1 MQFRGYLYVLAAAT
15 LWGLIGPISKLAFQE
30 GLDPFEISFW
40 RAAIGW
46 AAFAA
51 HSLSIRRT
59 RIDLIDLPIVSLFG
73 LVGVSVF
80 YLSYQWAVRS
90 GGAALASVLLYTAP
104 AWVALLSRLVLG
116 ERMGSM
122 KVLAVAMT
130 LAGVALVSCA
140 PGPTSGSSQGSAS
153 TTAILCGL
161 TSGFTYAL
169 YFIFGK
175 LYLHRYST
183 PTLFLYAMPVG
194 AAGLLPFVTFHRT
207 TGLGVA
213 AVLIL
218 ASCCTYLAYSV
229 YYAGLRRVEATRAAV
244 VATLEP
250 VLAALIAFLW
260 WDERF
265 TPLGYI
271 GSGLILAAVAVTI
284 WDSRRRPAAEALAA
298 PEAA

>member
-1 MQFRGYLYVLAAAT
+1 M
-15 LWGLIGPISKLAFQE
+15 
-30 GLDPFEISFW
+30 DPFEVAFW

-46 AAFAA
+46 AAFAV

-59 RIDLIDLPIVSLFG
+59 RIDLADLPVVTLFG

-104 AWVALLSRLVLG
+104 AWVALLSRLVLK
-116 ERMGSM
+116 ERMGMM
-122 KVLAVAMT
+122 KLLAVGLT
-130 LAGVALVSCA
+130 LAGVALVSLA
-140 PGPTSGSSQGSAS
+140 PGSDQGSELVSGQGAAS

-194 AAGLLPFVTFHRT
+194 AAGLLPFVTFHRP
-207 TGLGVA
+207 TGLGMA
-213 AVLIL
+213 AVLVL
-218 ASCCTYLAYSV
+218 AGCCTYLAYSV
-229 YYAGLRRVEATRAAV
+229 YYSGLRRIEATRAAV

-250 VLAALIAFLW
+250 VLAACIAFAW
-260 WDERF
+260 WGERF
-265 TPLGYI
+265 TTLGYL
-271 GSGLILAAVAVTI
+271 GSVLILAAVAATI
-284 WDSRRRPAAEALAA
+284 WDSRRRPAVQAA
-298 PEAA
+298 